1 MNARAWRSL
10 LMVQMLAGLNLNA
23 FVVPKKRVKA
33 WLAAIGLIVL
43 FTPTYA
49 GLVAIQVKSFA
60 FVRSSGLPLESLV
73 LVGAYA
79 ATQLMVFLASIP
91 AVYAALF
98 QSNELSILLP
108 LPYHPWQIVGAKLA
122 ALYLPELLIG
132 AALFCPSL
140 VLYIAYGYM
149 PAWAVP
155 AATVCLLLLP
165 LIPLSIATI
174 ACILIANIPGIGRS
188 RWFWFVGITVALL
201 GASLMLTATMS
212 AAESGAVADLV
223 EVRMRQ
229 IAQYGHLMPGTQF
242 AMYTLVSTDWTLI
255 LHLVSYLVI
264 GGAYTAAVLILGSR
278 YYIGPVLST
287 AGVTTKRSS
296 RAERVHVRSFLFS
309 AARKE
314 LICTLKDPAVAM
326 NGLGGYI
333 ALPLLAVTYTVMKV
347 QTKGKVDIMGQLQA
361 LFQSEALRQYLP
373 FAVTGLALGLA
384 LFGSLSS
391 LFSASYSK
399 DGKRL
404 WVEKTLPVPMYTVFI
419 AKLLAGYSLLT
430 PLNLLT
436 VGIFTLMV
444 PFQPW
449 QWLYV
454 IVLSQVVLAWNGAA
468 GLTVDCL
475 RPKLVWKDTVQAVK
489 QNMNVVIAMGISMAG
504 AGLNALMLRLLFRIG
519 VSDFTVYGTTLA
531 LNVGLLAAMLL
542 IGRAASARFHRI
554 IL

>member
-1 MNARAWRSL
+1 
-10 LMVQMLAGLNLNA
+10 MVQMLAGLNLNA
-23 FVVPKKRVKA
+23 FIVPKKRVKA
-33 WLAAIGLIVL
+33 WLATVGLIVL
-43 FTPTYA
+43 FSPTYA
-49 GLVAIQVKSFA
+49 GLVAIQVNSFA
-60 FVRSSGLPLESLV
+60 FVRSSGLPLESLI
-73 LVGAYA
+73 LIGAYS
-79 ATQLMVFLASIP
+79 ATQLMVLLASIP
-91 AVYAALF
+91 AVYAALY

-122 ALYLPELLIG
+122 AIYVPELLIG

-140 VLYIAYGYM
+140 ILYIAHGCM
-149 PAWAVP
+149 PIWAVP
-155 AATVCLLLLP
+155 AAILCLLLLP
-165 LIPLSIATI
+165 LIPLCIASIA
-174 ACILIANIPGIGRS
+174 CMLIANIPGIGRS

-229 IAQYGHLMPGTQF
+229 IAQYGRLMPGTQF

-255 LHLVSYLVI
+255 LHLVSCLAVAA
-264 GGAYTAAVLILGSR
+264 AYIAAVLVLGSR
-278 YYIGPVLST
+278 FYIGPVLST
-287 AGVTTKRSS
+287 AASAVKRSS
-296 RAERVHVRSFLFS
+296 RVERVQVRCFLVS
-309 AARKE
+309 AIRKE
-314 LICTLKDPAVAM
+314 LTCTLKDPAVAM

-333 ALPLLAVTYTVMKV
+333 ALPLLAITYTIMKV
-347 QTKGKVDIMGQLQA
+347 QTKDKVDIMGQLQA
-361 LFQSEALRQYLP
+361 LLHSEALRQYLP
-373 FAVTGLALGLA
+373 FAVTGVALGLA

-391 LFSASYSK
+391 LFAASYSK

-404 WVEKTLPVPMYTVFI
+404 WVEKTLPVSMYSVFL
-419 AKLLAGYSLLT
+419 AKLLAGYLLLT

-444 PFQPW
+444 PFEGW
-449 QWLYV
+449 HWLYII
-454 IVLSQVVLAWNGAA
+454 IVSQVVLAWNGAA

-504 AGLNALMLRLLFRIG
+504 AGLNALTLWNLYRAS
-519 VSDFTVYGTTLA
+519 VPDYAVYGLTLA
-531 LNVGLLAAMLL
+531 LNVALLVATLL
-542 IGRAASARFHRI
+542 CGRAASARFYRV